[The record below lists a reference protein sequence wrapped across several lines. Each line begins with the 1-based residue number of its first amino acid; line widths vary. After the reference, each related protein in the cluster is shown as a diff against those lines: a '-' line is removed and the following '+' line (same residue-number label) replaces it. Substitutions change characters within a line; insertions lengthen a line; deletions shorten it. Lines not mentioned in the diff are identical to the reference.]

1 MLQNPAETCSK
12 CNLVTSNLKSPFK
25 GFRFHDTRHQAITEL
40 AESKASDGTIMSIA
54 GHVSKKMLRHYSHIR
69 LNAARSAL
77 DAIAM
82 KPELKPDL
90 GSTGKSY
97 DTNSDTKP
105 QREMGG
111 MPQVIDFMVELSG
124 IEPLTS
130 SLRKRRPAEGR
141 LNCKRLA

>member
-1 MLQNPAETCSK
+1 MECGLLQNPAETCSK
-12 CNLVTSNLKSPFK
+12 CDADTSNLKSPFK

-82 KPELKPDL
+82 KPELNPNS
-90 GSTGKSY
+90 GPTGKGY
-97 DTNSDTKP
+97 DTKNDTNTS
-105 QREMGG
+105 REMKG
-111 MPQVIDFMVELSG
+111 MPQVVDFMVELSG
-124 IEPLTS
+124 IEPLAS
-130 SLRKRRPAEGR
+130 SLRTRRSPS
-141 LNCKRLA
+141 